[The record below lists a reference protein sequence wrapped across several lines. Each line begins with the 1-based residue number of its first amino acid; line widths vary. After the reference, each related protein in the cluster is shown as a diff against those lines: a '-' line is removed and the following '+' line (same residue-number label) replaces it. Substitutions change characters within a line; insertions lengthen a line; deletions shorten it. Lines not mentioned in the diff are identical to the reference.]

1 MSFVIYN
8 KTSFQRLRDQSY
20 ATERAAKGALTRY
33 LKKFKTRIV
42 NGELVPIE
50 RSELAIDTYDN
61 WYANEPEVT
70 VYSIFDLKK
79 ERPIK
84 IRASQRGGC
93 CDPSMELYHTM

>member
-8 KTSFQRLRDQSY
+8 LKTFKRAMGNNARSY
-20 ATERAAKGALTRY
+20 ETERSAKAIRTRAK
-33 LKKFKTRIV
+33 LSPT
-42 NGELVPIE
+42 EW
-50 RSELAIDTYDN
+50 AIDTYDN
-61 WYANEPEVT
+61 WAKAEPMVT

-79 ERPIK
+79 ERPIQ